1 MEALGRLFD
10 VVAGIV
16 PVDLAGGANT
26 GNRVRLRDADGVTIV
41 GFLAAGAAG
50 EAPVFDVQ
58 EHDAASAGT
67 SQDLD
72 VVTHYFVKA
81 EATLDGDETW
91 TEVTQTAASEVTD
104 ADWDDAN
111 QVLVVIEVESESLS
125 DGFEWVSVD
134 VADTG
139 TGPHLGCVLY
149 LLRDL
154 KVQRAPDALAAP
166 Q

>member
-10 VVAGIV
+10 VVPGIT
-16 PVDLAGGANT
+16 PVNLATGANT

-41 GFLAAGAAG
+41 GFLAAGVAA
-50 EAPVFDVQ
+50 EAPTLDVR
-58 EHDAASAGT
+58 EHNAASAGT

-72 VVTHYFVKA
+72 VVTRYYVKA

-111 QVLVVIEVESESLS
+111 QVLVVIEVEAESLS
-125 DGFEWVSVD
+125 DGFQWVSVD
-134 VADTG
+134 IADTG

-154 KVQRAPDALAAP
+154 KVQRAPENLAAP